1 MSGEKVGFQAII
13 EISPEIVK
21 DAEKDEE
28 YIGYFEGIASTPQ
41 IDLEGDAFTV
51 DVLKENVER
60 IKGKPILFGHGR
72 DPKLRDTPVGKIL
85 DAWMDGGV
93 LKIKAG
99 IYKKFKDIWEK
110 IKNGVLRGLSIG
122 GIAKKIKRETV
133 NVIEDAEINEVS
145 LAPKPVNPSAQI
157 YNVFGKSFK
166 VEDGILTIVDVKLE
180 KGGESEAG
188 EERFEKVDL
197 DLPIV
202 KRASWDGDAA
212 AKRIFKWAERE
223 DGTIDKAKAGKLF
236 LIVRGDG
243 KQRGDY
249 AWPVGDIVDGNPV
262 LVSSGIITAIKY
274 ASGARGVQAPPEVK
288 RALERLAKRLVKEG
302 ILPEDYEVPWK
313 REKSEETEIKVKE
326 FEDLKAELM
335 KAIDEKIKEMASNI
349 SKQILESLKVEKS
362 EEVKE
367 EKEAE
372 KKEVETKLEEKKEEQ
387 PASEPKPPEKGMASG
402 EEAIRK
408 TPEPKVITPSQVPSL
423 YRLYAE
429 IYGEDK
435 ISD

>member
-1 MSGEKVGFQAII
+1 MPEEKVVFQAII
-13 EISPEIVK
+13 EIKPEIVK
-21 DAEKDEE
+21 DAKEDEE
-28 YIGYFEGIASTPQ
+28 FIGYFEGVASTPQ

-51 DVLKENVER
+51 DVLKENAER
-60 IKGKPILFGHGR
+60 LKGKPILFGHGR
-72 DPKLRDTPVGKIL
+72 DPKLKDTPVGKIL
-85 DAWMDGGV
+85 DAWIDGGV

-122 GIAKKIKRETV
+122 GIAKKIRRETV
-133 NVIEDAEINEVS
+133 NVIEDAEIEEVS

-157 YNVFGKSFK
+157 YNVFGKCFK
-166 VEDGILTIVDVKLE
+166 VEDGVLTVVENKKLKKSKE
-180 KGGESEAG
+180 D
-188 EERFEKVDL
+188 EERFEKVDY

-202 KRASWDGDAA
+202 KRSHWDGDAA
-212 AKRIFKWAERE
+212 ARRIFEWAEKE
-223 DGTIDKAKAGKLF
+223 DGTIDKAKASKLF
-236 LIVRGDG
+236 LVVKGDG

-249 AWPVGDIVDGNPV
+249 SWPVGDIVNGKPV

-274 ASGARGVQAPPEVK
+274 AAGARGVQAPPEVK

-313 REKSEETEIKVKE
+313 REKSEEAEIKVKE

-335 KAIDEKIKEMASNI
+335 KTIDEKIKEMASNI

-362 EEVKE
+362 EKVKE

-372 KKEVETKLEEKKEEQ
+372 KKEEPKPV
-387 PASEPKPPEKGMASG
+387 PEPKPPEKGVASG
-402 EEAIRK
+402 EEAIKK
-408 TPEPKVITPSQVPSL
+408 TPEPKRITPSQAPSL
-423 YRLYAE
+423 YQLYAE